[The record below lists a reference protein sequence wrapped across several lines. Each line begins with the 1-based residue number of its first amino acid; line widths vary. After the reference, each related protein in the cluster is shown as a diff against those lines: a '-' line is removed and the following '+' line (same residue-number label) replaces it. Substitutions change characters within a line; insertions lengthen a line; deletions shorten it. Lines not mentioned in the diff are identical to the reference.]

1 MESLTTMHSRG
12 RMKDLRHAGRNI
24 RSTTQSDRI
33 RGFSVWRHELE
44 NKRVR
49 TGFTID
55 RVNYRAASEREQ
67 AHTGKTWVAFAT
79 PCEGGGDLQKD
90 LPNLIRRGWHA
101 EAGRKTTV
109 GDREADV
116 QSFPFDALAD
126 IDDPRARKIAAWLHG
141 HRVSGQ
147 TLVVTTGADTG
158 ELLGVQI
165 KNRSMTTCTKT
176 PLYCR
181 SRTDF
186 HSFGQPVGP
195 KPAVPP
201 DDQIYW
207 FPSSPPRHG

>member
-1 MESLTTMHSRG
+1 MEGLTTAHSRG
-12 RMKDLRHAGRNI
+12 RTKDLRHAGRNST
-24 RSTTQSDRI
+24 STTQSDLI
-33 RGFSVWRHELE
+33 GGFSIWRRELE
-44 NKRVR
+44 DKRVL

-55 RVNYRAASEREQ
+55 RVSYRPASEREQ
-67 AHTGKTWVAFAT
+67 AHTGKAWVAFDS
-79 PCEGGGDLQKD
+79 PCEGGGDLQED
-90 LPNLIRRGWHA
+90 LPRLIRMGWHA

-116 QSFPFDALAD
+116 QGFAFDALAD
-126 IDDPRARKIAAWLHG
+126 IDDPRAQKIVAWVRD

-147 TLVVTTGADTG
+147 TLVVTTCADTR
-158 ELLGVQI
+158 ELLGVQT

-201 DDQIYW
+201 DDQIYR